1 MATAIPI
8 FIDLCSKAPPGANFE
23 FLACPTN
30 ILLPAPPPPLI
41 FVCFRPPWSLYLGFL
56 FPFSARRCP
65 WSGHAVQ
72 KFLGLPG
79 EDSSQRGVDGPL
91 QGVRAMLAENGS
103 LVPHFLAF
111 IRENTEAL
119 WGQVLV
125 TTAIKQNL
133 NAML

>member
-1 MATAIPI
+1 MVTISRI
-8 FIDLCSKAPPGANFE
+8 SF
-23 FLACPTN
+23 
-30 ILLPAPPPPLI
+30 
-41 FVCFRPPWSLYLGFL
+41 
-56 FPFSARRCP
+56 FPFSARRCS

-72 KFLGLPG
+72 KFRGLPG